1 MDQNMVVS
9 KKSFMKKTKKQQN
22 RGAVMVEASI
32 YFPLVICTVIAM
44 LYLGLFQ
51 MEENA
56 LGYVAERIALEVSRE
71 EAYPGYAEF
80 DMNDGR
86 AVDFSWA
93 GSMPPKDTVTAYYQA
108 RHKDLGSL
116 YREFSG
122 LASIFGGSGAAESAY
137 RTKYV
142 DTADAVKIIALGTV
156 SEPNIQIKK
165 GFLSSTVTV
174 SITHQFPVPGVIR
187 YLGID
192 ETQYAIKTTATK
204 SIVNSG
210 EFVRNVDLAV
220 DSVEYLLEKLG
231 LGDNVKKIVEKA
243 KKVIELL

>member
-1 MDQNMVVS
+1 MAQNTVVS
-9 KKSFMKKTKKQQN
+9 KKNFMKKTEKQN

-32 YFPLVICTVIAM
+32 YFPLVICTVVAM

-51 MEENA
+51 MEESA

-71 EAYPGYAEF
+71 EAYPGYMKF
-80 DMNDGR
+80 NMNEGR
-86 AVDFSWA
+86 AVDFSWE
-93 GSMPPKDTVTAYYQA
+93 GSMPTKDTVTSYYKA
-108 RHKDLGSL
+108 HHEDLGSL

-122 LASIFGGSGAAESAY
+122 VASIFGGSGAAESAY
-137 RTKYV
+137 RTKYAN
-142 DTADAVKIIALGTV
+142 TANTVKIIALGTV
-156 SEPNIQIKK
+156 SEPDIKINK
-165 GFLSSTVTV
+165 GFFSSTVTV

-192 ETQYAIKTTATK
+192 ENQYAIKTTATK

-220 DSVEYLLEKLG
+220 DAVEYLLEKLG
-231 LGDNVKKIVEKA
+231 LDDNVKTLVEKA

>member
-1 MDQNMVVS
+1 MN
-9 KKSFMKKTKKQQN
+9 KAEKQN

-32 YFPLVICTVIAM
+32 YFPLVVCTVVAM

-51 MEENA
+51 MEESA

-71 EAYPGYAEF
+71 EAYPGYMEF
-80 DMNDGR
+80 NMNEGR
-86 AVDFSWA
+86 AVDFSW
-93 GSMPPKDTVTAYYQA
+93 GGTMPPRDTVTSYYKA
-108 RHKDLGSL
+108 HHENIGSL

-137 RTKYV
+137 RTKYAN
-142 DTADAVKIIALGTV
+142 TADTVKMIALGTV
-156 SEPNIQIKK
+156 SQPEIQIKK
-165 GFLSSTVTV
+165 GFFSSTVTV
-174 SITHQFPVPGVIR
+174 SLTHQFPVPGVIR

-192 ETQYAIKTTATK
+192 ETQYKLKTTAIK

-220 DSVEYLLEKLG
+220 DSTEYLLKKLG
-231 LGDNVKKIVEKA
+231 LGDDVKKLVEKA